1 MYILTLCGPIFVG
14 RNRKTHTATTTKKKN
29 ETKSEENKEHFV
41 VQTRGLVVSDWIL
54 TTDSQ
59 GEYGHGNAY
68 SYDNW
73 FDLKEM
79 YSLIG

>member
-29 ETKSEENKEHFV
+29 ETKSEENKEHFG
-41 VQTRGLVVSDWIL
+41 VQTCRLVVSDWML
-54 TTDSQ
+54 TIDHQ
-59 GEYGHGNAY
+59 GEYGYGNAC

>member
-1 MYILTLCGPIFVG
+1 MTLCGPIFVG

-29 ETKSEENKEHFV
+29 ETKSEENKEHFG
-41 VQTRGLVVSDWIL
+41 VQTRGLVVSDWML
-54 TTDSQ
+54 TIDHQ
-59 GEYGHGNAY
+59 GEYGYGNAC